1 MSRQNIKLAALL
13 ITTALLTSA
22 CGIGFNAGTN
32 QQKASGN
39 GRSADIGS
47 IQVRGALI
55 VIDPKKPGWGTFVGT
70 IINTAPESD
79 YFSGLVDYSTGN
91 LFKSPDCIKDEKK
104 CILTTQDPKHFGL
117 PNQLSLPI
125 KLNSEVHAGT
135 FVKVQLVFE
144 NTQPVTFQSPK
155 PRVPGANAPEPTS
168 LLVENNDGIYS
179 GIDVGI
185 HGG

>member
-1 MSRQNIKLAALL
+1 VSRQSIKIAALL
-13 ITTALLTSA
+13 ITAALLTSA

-70 IINTAPESD
+70 IINTAPEKDKFLGVELYPADGTSSRTQEILNTQEPAQFGTPG
-79 YFSGLVDYSTGN
+79 YRNLPVRLSTDV
-91 LFKSPDCIKDEKK
+91 K
-104 CILTTQDPKHFGL
+104 
-117 PNQLSLPI
+117 
-125 KLNSEVHAGT
+125 AGT
-135 FVKVQLVFE
+135 LINVLLDFKT
-144 NTQPVTFQSPK
+144 NSAIPMK
-155 PRVPGANAPEPTS
+155 

-179 GIDVGI
+179 DIGVGYF
-185 HGG
+185 GG